1 MPGTAATRRTIDLQ
15 TLHQIC
21 ERLTVRM
28 LALQL
33 RRFLPGCPVDRL
45 DLALDASDGADVGG
59 RAVDVQVTRLR
70 RKLEVDPRNPRY
82 LQTVRGVGY
91 MLAPD

>member
-1 MPGTAATRRTIDLQ
+1 MSFRSRGGTGRSEASLIVAATSTAATRRTIDLQ

-45 DLALDASDGADVGG
+45 DLLLGH
-59 RAVDVQVTRLR
+59 RLELYCLPL
-70 RKLEVDPRNPRY
+70 KKN
-82 LQTVRGVGY
+82 G
-91 MLAPD
+91 